1 MVKHILLPALALGM
15 LVFAVVS
22 VVKALPS
29 PRVTLPPE
37 PPPSTTFDRP
47 VAAAGLVEAS
57 SENVAVGTPV
67 PGVVKA
73 VHARPG
79 DRVKAGDPLF
89 SIDDRELRAELEV
102 AGAAVAAAQARLAR
116 LEAMPRREEIP
127 SAEARLREGEAD
139 LGDAT
144 LQLAR
149 MEQVHDLR
157 AIREEDLSRRR
168 FAVDAA
174 RARRDRAQSD
184 LALLEAG
191 AWSEDLE
198 VARAEIRRAQAEA
211 RRVETEIERR
221 IVRASLDGEVLQ
233 VKVRA
238 GEYAASAALETP
250 LMLLGAVEPLHV
262 RADVDEADAWRV
274 RPGAPATASVRG
286 NASLRVPLEFVRFE
300 PFVIPKRS
308 LTGSVGE
315 RVDTRVLQVI
325 YRLVTGGPPL
335 FAGQQVDVFIEGAE
349 PHADSG
355 AHGKGEVR

>member
-1 MVKHILLPALALGM
+1 MVKHLFLPTLALAM
-15 LVFAVVS
+15 LVFAIVS

-29 PRVTLPPE
+29 PRITLPPE
-37 PPPSTTFDRP
+37 PPPSTTFGLP

-67 PGVVKA
+67 PGVVKV
-73 VHARPG
+73 VHVRPG
-79 DRVKAGDPLF
+79 DRVKTGDPLF
-89 SIDDRELRAELEV
+89 SLEDRELRAELEV
-102 AGAAVAAAQARLAR
+102 AGAVVDAAQARLAR

-157 AIREEDLSRRR
+157 AIREEDLS
-168 FAVDAA
+168 
-174 RARRDRAQSD
+174 
-184 LALLEAG
+184 LLEAG

-238 GEYAASAALETP
+238 GEYAPSAALETP
-250 LMLLGAVEPLHV
+250 LLLLGAVEPLHV
-262 RADVDEADAWRV
+262 RADVDESDAWRV

-325 YRLVTGGPPL
+325 YRLAPGGAPL
-335 FAGQQVDVFIEGAE
+335 FAGQQVDIFIEASE
-349 PHADSG
+349 PPADSA